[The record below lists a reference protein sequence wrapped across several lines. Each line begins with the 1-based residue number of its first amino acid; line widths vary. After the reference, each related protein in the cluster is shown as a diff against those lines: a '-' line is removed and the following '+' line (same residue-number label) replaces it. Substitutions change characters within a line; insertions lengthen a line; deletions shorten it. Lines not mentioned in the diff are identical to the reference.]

1 MGRRP
6 MLKLSQSQARPYLA
20 VPYMSAQ
27 LLSSTEI
34 TKLLR
39 DWSNGDK
46 SALEKLVPL
55 IETEIHNIA
64 HRHMR
69 HERSGGILQTTALID
84 EAYLRLI
91 DMNSVQWQNRAHFF
105 AICARIMRQVLVDYA
120 RNRNREKRGGGVIM
134 IALEEAVAVA
144 QSRGED
150 VIKLD
155 EALKALAEV
164 DQRKSQIVELLFF
177 GGLSIK
183 ETAEVLKVS
192 PRTVDRE
199 WHLARAWLY
208 RELSKEHHEQ

>member
-1 MGRRP
+1 

-27 LLSSTEI
+27 LPSPTEI

-39 DWSNGDK
+39 AWSNGDK

-55 IETEIHNIA
+55 IETEIHKIA

-105 AICARIMRQVLVDYA
+105 GICARIMRQVLVDYA
-120 RNRNREKRGGGVIM
+120 RNRNREKRGGGSVIM

-183 ETAEVLKVS
+183 ETAEVLEVA

-208 RELSKEHHEQ
+208 RELSKEDHEQ